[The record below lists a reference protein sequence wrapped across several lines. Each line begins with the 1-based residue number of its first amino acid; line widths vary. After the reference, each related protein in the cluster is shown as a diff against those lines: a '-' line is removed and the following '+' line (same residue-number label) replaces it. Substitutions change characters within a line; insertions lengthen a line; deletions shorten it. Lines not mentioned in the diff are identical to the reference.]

1 MIIGLTGGI
10 ASGKS
15 TVAAMLKEY
24 GLPIVDADVVARQ
37 VVEVG
42 EETYDKLVSVFGEE
56 ILQEDKSLDRV
67 KLGKLIFEKKEKR
80 ETLNSI
86 MHPSIR
92 NRMKEETREYQEK
105 GHRTVVMD
113 IPLLFESKLT
123 HLVEKTLLVYV
134 EEDVQLERLM
144 KRNSLSKEDAMARIT
159 SQMPLREKV
168 DLADEVIQNNG
179 SLEETKEQLHA
190 ILKKWA
196 IQI

>member
-42 EETYDKLVSVFGEE
+42 EETYNKLVSVFGEE

-67 KLGKLIFEKKEKR
+67 KLGKLIFENKEKR
-80 ETLNSI
+80 ERLNSI

-92 NRMKEETREYQEK
+92 NRMKEESREYQEK

-134 EEDVQLERLM
+134 DEAVQLERLM

-179 SLEETKEQLHA
+179 SLEETKEQLHD

>member
-24 GLPIVDADVVARQ
+24 GLPIVDADVVARE

-42 EETYDKLVSVFGEE
+42 EETYEKLVSVFGEG
-56 ILQEDKSLDRV
+56 ILQEDRSLDRV
-67 KLGKLIFEKKEKR
+67 KLGKLIFENKEKR
-80 ETLNSI
+80 ELLNSI

-92 NRMKEETREYQEK
+92 NRMKEETKEYLNRGYQ
-105 GHRTVVMD
+105 TVVMD

-134 EEDVQLERLM
+134 DEEVQLDRLM
-144 KRNSLSKEDAMARIT
+144 RRNDLSREDAMARIS

-179 SLEETKEQLHA
+179 SIEETKEQLHT

-196 IQI
+196 IPK

>member
-42 EETYDKLVSVFGEE
+42 EETYNKLVSVFGQE

-67 KLGKLIFEKKEKR
+67 KLGKLIFENKEKR
-80 ETLNSI
+80 ERLNSI

-105 GHRTVVMD
+105 GHRSVVMD

-134 EEDVQLERLM
+134 DEAVQLERLM